1 MAQLLLDIGVV
12 FLVAGLFALLA
23 RTLKQPL
30 IIGYLVAG
38 LVIGPAGLGFIKSEE
53 VIRSLSEL
61 GIAFLLF
68 IVGLHLDFRKLKNL
82 GKIILTVGL
91 AQIIFTFIFT
101 YFILLQFTFLASH
114 AVYLAIALTL
124 SSTIIVVKLL
134 DEKKELNTVHGRTIL
149 GILLTQDIVALC
161 ALTFLSV
168 GAFSVSTTF
177 LALLKL
183 VILIFLSV
191 FFSLTFLPQAFK
203 FFAKSQELLFVTS
216 IMWFFAVML
225 GTQLLDLS
233 LSIGAFLAGISLA
246 SIPYNLEIESKAVSL
261 RDFFSTIFFVT
272 IGMQITFANF
282 EFWIIPIILFS
293 LFVLIGNPLIIFI
306 STLFLGLTARTAFL
320 SSIALA
326 QISEF
331 SLVFIALAYQL
342 KLVPHEILSF
352 TALIALITFTVST
365 YLITYDGTLYLWFK
379 PLLDK
384 INHLTNQK
392 DKKSHTPKN
401 FLPEII
407 LCGYGRVGKKI
418 KQSLKNKK
426 ILIVEFDP
434 EIINKLKKNIPVI
447 YGDVG
452 DDELL
457 KNLPLK
463 KVKMVI
469 STIGDFYD
477 TKRLIKHIKIFNK
490 NIKIIVSAVE
500 SDDALQLYDFGA
512 DYVIVPHLIGGEYV
526 SLLLHKG
533 LNDVKHL
540 FYKKQEHIDELRK
553 V

>member
-1 MAQLLLDIGVV
+1 
-12 FLVAGLFALLA
+12 
-23 RTLKQPL
+23 
-30 IIGYLVAG
+30 
-38 LVIGPAGLGFIKSEE
+38 
-53 VIRSLSEL
+53 
-61 GIAFLLF
+61 
-68 IVGLHLDFRKLKNL
+68 
-82 GKIILTVGL
+82 
-91 AQIIFTFIFT
+91 
-101 YFILLQFTFLASH
+101 
-114 AVYLAIALTL
+114 
-124 SSTIIVVKLL
+124 
-134 DEKKELNTVHGRTIL
+134 
-149 GILLTQDIVALC
+149 
-161 ALTFLSV
+161 
-168 GAFSVSTTF
+168 
-177 LALLKL
+177 
-183 VILIFLSV
+183 
-191 FFSLTFLPQAFK
+191 
-203 FFAKSQELLFVTS
+203 
-216 IMWFFAVML
+216 
-225 GTQLLDLS
+225 
-233 LSIGAFLAGISLA
+233 GAFLAGISLA